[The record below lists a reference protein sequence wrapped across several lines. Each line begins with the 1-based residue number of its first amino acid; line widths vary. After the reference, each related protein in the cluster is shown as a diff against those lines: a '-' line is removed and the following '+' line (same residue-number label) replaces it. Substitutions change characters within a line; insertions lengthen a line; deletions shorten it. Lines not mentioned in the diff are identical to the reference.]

1 MMNKP
6 CYRDIMKECYSW
18 SRKFIREFERYQ
30 NEKEEKRKK
39 DEEAAKKIQEF
50 QKAAAAIAAANAA
63 VAAEMANF
71 EKDYGFSL
79 KDAMETFAGGAA
91 SDSSHHLPE
100 NVGCVS
106 AGGAGN
112 LKKMSTTEAAA
123 AAAAAVA
130 AVAAISGAG
139 SSSNSNS
146 SHSPLSPRR
155 DQAKKKRKTE
165 EIPTASVPVEEDD
178 EAIAREKRREKKR
191 DEAQML
197 GALESEVYSDVA
209 VEKEEEEEEDP
220 EYENGADTVTGLPLT
235 YAQFIQLN
243 KVTDKIFPK
252 ERYNRRAPLDPQ
264 LYRKLK
270 TTPFTSKKVNLGPKF
285 ASVMTAGTQ
294 RVIAS
299 SGTLAEFKATLLE
312 LCMKYGRITNNQAFR
327 TENKS
332 VMADFNMQP
341 DVLWCKYK
349 QTWDWLVGI
358 QLTRDRTGRKKS
370 AKPEAAAA
378 AAGKKK
384 KKIAGASAFASAS
397 GIAVGGDD
405 LLDDV
410 ADYAEEEEDDNEDFM
425 EEEEEEEDEE
435 PNDDDDEKTS
445 VASSSSA
452 AAAASA
458 SASASASSKK
468 KKPQAQ
474 ARE

>member
-139 SSSNSNS
+139 SSSNSNNS

-209 VEKEEEEEEDP
+209 VEKEEEEEDP

-452 AAAASA
+452 AAASA